1 MDMDMGEALN
11 PDPNPDHDARSGLHQ
26 QADEIARLLS
36 DARSYVAS
44 DDDLGDAKDDH
55 CSTPPPRRHEQPDEA
70 RGHVSTRLASRL
82 SPLAARLSPLIRLF
96 TTQAPVATTQEEVGV
111 PQSFA
116 ATMRA
121 VLARRGRQS
130 VVFGHDRSGSS
141 ARSSGSSGSSGS
153 GSRSW
158 GDASGSPSPQRR
170 HEKRGG
176 SPLPSAAK
184 RPRPPT
190 GTEALL
196 GGQPDKETTSPWLHR
211 SPLPSPGPQ
220 LPATGACVA
229 GCLRA
234 AAELEE
240 GEILED
246 EGGVLEEASAA
257 VVEHESADT
266 IELTTSSAERKIRRK
281 RKRKEAAAS
290 EARLSFADVLGVE
303 AEGEAAS
310 PRASIGALTTERFE
324 AEAEASRKRSSAQV
338 QAVEEAR
345 LVAEVKAKAS
355 REMERQA
362 RAAAAV
368 QATAPTSAAPIAAPT
383 ASPLIEAPK
392 TAPASGLAHCFGGS
406 AAQGKSPPAEQEMRY
421 DYDGLLYTRGD
432 FIAEYGGTAEWEQ
445 AANGRRVA
453 THVHHRPAAP
463 ATPAKSSPSAD
474 GAEYNQLMAEAA
486 AYDTSGISLSATRR
500 YSEAMKS
507 FQAAAWRHPKGSARW
522 ATSTAQSYAVLH
534 LAPLTPRELR
544 LRGSEDLSGGG
555 RPVMRVLYH

>member
-1 MDMDMGEALN
+1 MVCISRQ
-11 PDPNPDHDARSGLHQ
+11 P
-26 QADEIARLLS
+26 RLP
-36 DARSYVAS
+36 AS
-44 DDDLGDAKDDH
+44 
-55 CSTPPPRRHEQPDEA
+55 S
-70 RGHVSTRLASRL
+70 STRGTMSRRTTWATTWATPKMTTVPRHAATTSDRLRRVATCPPASRL
-82 SPLAARLSPLIRLF
+82 SPLAARLSPLTRLF

-130 VVFGHDRSGSS
+130 VVFGRDRSGSS
-141 ARSSGSSGSSGS
+141 GRSGS
-153 GSRSW
+153 GSLSW
-158 GDASGSPSPQRR
+158 GSSASGSPSPQWR
-170 HEKRGG
+170 HEKSGG
-176 SPLPSAAK
+176 SPPPSATK

-196 GGQPDKETTSPWLHR
+196 GGQPDKETTCPWLHR

-220 LPATGACVA
+220 LPATGAYVA

-234 AAELEE
+234 AAEEEEAELEE

-303 AEGEAAS
+303 AEGGAAS
-310 PRASIGALTTERFE
+310 PRASLGALTTERFE

-392 TAPASGLAHCFGGS
+392 TAPASGLAHCLGGS
-406 AAQGKSPPAEQEMRY
+406 AVQGTSLAEQERRY
-421 DYDGLLYTRGD
+421 DYDGLLYTRDD

-453 THVHHRPAAP
+453 THVYHRPAAP

-522 ATSTAQSYAVLH
+522 ATSTAHSYAVLH

-555 RPVMRVLYH
+555 RPVMRVLYTTD